1 MSRYRRATQQPGR
14 HRKNTKT
21 FENQTLK
28 PKNHGNNKK
37 NQKNHPQAHQQRDF
51 EKKHAPLRQDK
62 ANHKEKEMR
71 TSLKTLLL
79 CVALVAMAAC
89 SAQKRAERHIRKA
102 VAECPELVQV
112 KAHPIDT
119 VLTAPGF
126 ADMVALPLST
136 VLSFDTLY
144 AATDHGTVVVSLRQ
158 SDSALR
164 VGFVAAPREVRY
176 RDTLRYAQV
185 VLHKAEPAPPAKRG
199 GGVAWAL
206 LGVVVAFGA
215 GMALCFRLHRKR

>member
-1 MSRYRRATQQPGR
+1 MT
-14 HRKNTKT
+14 
-21 FENQTLK
+21 
-28 PKNHGNNKK
+28 
-37 NQKNHPQAHQQRDF
+37 
-51 EKKHAPLRQDK
+51 
-62 ANHKEKEMR
+62 
-71 TSLKTLLL
+71 
-79 CVALVAMAAC
+79 AC

-119 VLTAPGF
+119 LLTVPAF
-126 ADMVALPLST
+126 ADCATLPLAA
-136 VLSFDTLY
+136 VLQYDTLY

-185 VLHKAEPAPPAKRG
+185 VLPKAEPKASSKG
-199 GGVAWAL
+199 SGFAWA
-206 LGVVVAFGA
+206 VVASFCSFA
-215 GMALCFRLHRKR
+215 VGMALCFHLLRNALKRR